1 MKISIKNP
9 APLGPDLQKWGDYH
23 FGVALAQ
30 ALEKQ
35 GATVVQHFWPEWDKD
50 DGEDLVIV
58 LRGKRSHVPPPSK
71 LSLIWVISHPGTVK
85 FAELAPFDM
94 VFVASETHYQS
105 IANVGG
111 LKVDIARQCTDS
123 RAFFADGGDNLR
135 RGISF
140 VANSRG
146 IRREMLSWAIEAG
159 APIDLLGRHWQALDL
174 GHLVKAQ
181 YVDNAKLPDF
191 YRKTRLALNDHWSDM
206 AHFGYINNRIFDCL
220 ACGTPVLTD
229 HFPELQSICGD
240 GVLYARDV
248 TSFRK
253 AMQDYVLGYPDM
265 LGRAQALWERIGANY
280 SFEARAAQIW
290 DWANTILSIRKSLC
304 HDDDRPATA
313 ADVAHLE
320 AGVREAV
327 NHLRTQGV
335 TRSLTTLHLCPSP
348 QGTSALFL
356 VKEIT
361 YLSAGFGRG
370 PWHVLMDEKMSMVAD
385 GHFDM
390 IVIEPSDNFERL
402 PAQDKNM
409 LIRRLQSKLSRN
421 GVLVAP
427 DAQLSGSDEWYLLSK
442 AGMEPHL
449 FAIFVPQDAGP
460 ENAVSAPSSPSNPS
474 PLALQSGR

>member
-1 MKISIKNP
+1 
-9 APLGPDLQKWGDYH
+9 
-23 FGVALAQ
+23 
-30 ALEKQ
+30 
-35 GATVVQHFWPEWDKD
+35 
-50 DGEDLVIV
+50 
-58 LRGKRSHVPPPSK
+58 
-71 LSLIWVISHPGTVK
+71 
-85 FAELAPFDM
+85 
-94 VFVASETHYQS
+94 
-105 IANVGG
+105 
-111 LKVDIARQCTDS
+111 
-123 RAFFADGGDNLR
+123 
-135 RGISF
+135 
-140 VANSRG
+140 
-146 IRREMLSWAIEAG
+146 
-159 APIDLLGRHWQALDL
+159 
-174 GHLVKAQ
+174 
-181 YVDNAKLPDF
+181 
-191 YRKTRLALNDHWSDM
+191 M

-248 TSFRK
+248 ASFRK